1 VTLTALQKAPFP
13 WFGGKRDAA
22 PAVWTALGD
31 VPHYVEPFAGSLAVL
46 LERPHLP
53 NRPYLSETVNDLD
66 GLLINFWRAIRFH
79 PDETADAAS
88 WPVAEYDKHA
98 RSCRLLAWRDSE
110 AAAHLAGDPDWCDPV
125 MAGWWV
131 WAVSVQIGAWGAGGP
146 WWPDTDGK
154 LRRLPG
160 SRGAP
165 ADRPHLGDDGRGV
178 NHAGAREPGLG
189 TDAKRPHLGNNG
201 QGVNHA
207 GAREAGLGTEVDD
220 GYVYHPMTMPEITRW
235 FRYLSARLRHVRIL
249 NGDWRRA
256 LTNGASLTLPVRMG
270 AGPAGIFLDPPYGS
284 LDRADLYGRHESFTV
299 AAEVHQWAADNGD
312 DPRRRIVVAG
322 FHGEGDLLEA
332 AGWRTVEWFR
342 GGFLKGGMGNVG
354 GGNQQHRERLWLS
367 PHCLTPDDEEQG
379 LW

>member
-1 VTLTALQKAPFP
+1 
-13 WFGGKRDAA
+13 
-22 PAVWTALGD
+22 
-31 VPHYVEPFAGSLAVL
+31 
-46 LERPHLP
+46 
-53 NRPYLSETVNDLD
+53 
-66 GLLINFWRAIRFH
+66 
-79 PDETADAAS
+79 
-88 WPVAEYDKHA
+88 
-98 RSCRLLAWRDSE
+98 
-110 AAAHLAGDPDWCDPV
+110 
-125 MAGWWV
+125 
-131 WAVSVQIGAWGAGGP
+131 VSVQIGAWGAGGP

-160 SRGAP
+160 SRGTK
-165 ADRPHLGDDGRGV
+165 ADLPHLSDDGKGV
-178 NHAGAREPGLG
+178 NHPGAREPGPGICATLPAISDDGKGVNRPQAREPGLG
-189 TDAKRPHLGNNG
+189 ICATLPAISDNG
-201 QGVNHA
+201 KGVNHA

-322 FHGEGDLLEA
+322 FQGEGDLLEA

-354 GGNQQHRERLWLS
+354 GGHQQHRERLWLS